1 MTAPPVSATTGL
13 PPTAE
18 SVIRAFTAR
27 HGVAPTVL
35 ARAPGRVNLI
45 GEHTDYNDGFVLPA
59 AIDRDTWVAA
69 GPRTDGL
76 VDALALDEEQ
86 ADDRFPLSAEP
97 PHYPG
102 GGWRD
107 HVRGTLA
114 QLVPSLISIDG
125 MNLVIA
131 GDVPMGAGLSSSA
144 SLALALL
151 RAAQKLAGDPEL
163 NGKQLARLAQQAENR
178 FVGCQCGI
186 MDQLASAEGRPE
198 HALLID
204 CRSLDTRAVPLPEG
218 TTLLIAHSRVK
229 RGLVDSAYNER
240 RAQCE
245 QAARALGVPAL
256 RDATLD
262 MLNAAQLPDKV
273 FRRAR
278 HIITE
283 NERVLAATEA
293 LRQGDLPRL
302 GELMAASHASMRDD
316 FEITTPAVDQLAAV
330 LQQVAG
336 QDGGAR
342 MTGGGFGGCCIA
354 LLKKELV
361 PKALE
366 ALEAGYRSPEG
377 LPALVYL
384 CEAGPGARADA
395 WTDGTPARNAASA

>member
-1 MTAPPVSATTGL
+1 MTKQL
-13 PPTAE
+13 PPTAQAAVQAYIE
-18 SVIRAFTAR
+18 R
-27 HGVAPTVL
+27 HGAKPTVL

-69 GPRTDGL
+69 GPRSDGQVL
-76 VDALALDEEQ
+76 AIALDEGKAEDHFELSEQ
-86 ADDRFPLSAEP
+86 AVHHPES
-97 PHYPG
+97 
-102 GGWRD
+102 GWRD

-114 QLVPSLISIDG
+114 QLVPLAPLPQG

-144 SLALALL
+144 SLAMALL
-151 RAAQKLAGDPEL
+151 RAAQALSGDDTL

-186 MDQLASAEGRPE
+186 MDQLTSAEGKPG

-204 CRSLDTRAVPLPEG
+204 CRSLDTEPVSLPKG
-218 TTLLIAHSRVK
+218 TTLLIAHSRVR

-240 RAQCE
+240 REQCE
-245 QAARALGVPAL
+245 TAARAMGVPAL
-256 RDATLD
+256 RDATLE
-262 MLNAAQLPDKV
+262 MLAATPMSDPV
-273 FRRAR
+273 MRRAR

-283 NERVLAATEA
+283 NSRVLSATQA
-293 LRQGDLPRL
+293 LRSGDMQGL

-316 FEITTPAVDQLAAV
+316 FEITTPAIDQLASL
-330 LQQVAG
+330 LQNVVGNA
-336 QDGGAR
+336 GGAR
-342 MTGGGFGGCCIA
+342 MTGGGFGGCVIA
-354 LLKKELV
+354 LLPQALV
-361 PKALE
+361 PAAKA

-384 CEAGPGARADA
+384 CEAGAGAEAIHMTA
-395 WTDGTPARNAASA
+395 TGTMEG